1 MTKITCHQL
10 LKFAKVRL
18 CLQMTHF
25 SSMLGTLNRQVLFA
39 MANQFSNYLFVKA
52 NFDLFS
58 LLHLKGVQTI
68 NLYKY

>member
-25 SSMLGTLNRQVLFA
+25 SSMQGTLNRQVLFA
-39 MANQFSNYLFVKA
+39 MANQFSNYLFVKVS
-52 NFDLFS
+52 LFS
-58 LLHLKGVQTI
+58 YINTVFFFFHLQK
-68 NLYKY
+68 